1 MLIPGVSGGTVAV
14 YLGIYNK
21 IISSVAEIRENIKK
35 NIFFL
40 LLLLIGAALSVIMLS
55 KPFDYII
62 ER

>member
-35 NIFFL
+35 KYIFF
-40 LLLLIGAALSVIMLS
+40 VIVIDWS
-55 KPFDYII
+55 GIKCYNVVKTF
-62 ER
+62 